1 MEKEVPEEIISP
13 FRNDDVSLTKRTPF
27 HAQWEIFKIR
37 SWKNFAHHPT
47 CSRYNE
53 HYFSLGKFNICVGC
67 TSIYLGLILYTILF
81 FTVPTVFRE
90 RPYVIASLP
99 FAGYGLAIIHLFV
112 KFKNKWIKAF
122 FRFTAGFGIGAYLG
136 IIIIVPS
143 WWVRIVLAVL
153 LLGGNTL
160 YGMSRGKN
168 SNMRKCQDCPL
179 RDADPPCR
187 PIHNTNVRVR
197 KLYNIV
203 EDELEKT
210 RQRMQEKKSQEE
222 SKT

>member
-168 SNMRKCQDCPL
+168 SNMRKCQDCQL

-210 RQRMQEKKSQEE
+210 RQRMKEKKSQEE